1 MFLGSHI
8 TPLVFVEVAPAY
20 DVHTH
25 EESSSVEAY
34 AHISNAFVKKYLIE
48 RGLWTAS
55 AWQPSTK
62 SASHAHI
69 SRATIGIVRLPSLH
83 PLSREPHPYKM
94 VGYGFPADKCH
105 LQCVVTDSTLVRI
118 LPYQNLHRCGTCDN
132 DYERSGE
139 LPTLPLD
146 PSLKNELRHNQ
157 DALRTLKLR
166 MATILSTPVVVET
179 TDDALENDRRKRR
192 RSLVMQEQIQI
203 YSGEERTKHAPKRT
217 PKLDGALA
225 VHSPNHGAGKTLLV
239 RSIAEDLGCRVHVVE
254 AAPLLAKYGIHAD
267 AALETLIHSIVTSA
281 AVNGERL
288 CILLDHLAAFGPMS
302 KTPDASLPI
311 LVSVSSYLSTLTK
324 SIHQKQHVPFPTKN
338 PLYNLGG
345 SNGRLLTVHLCIV
358 GVTTCPDGDQTGG
371 SHREVLTML
380 QGGRYRLPDLTTE
393 GRIQALSTQLANVP
407 LSHEAMQ
414 RLPGIVASR
423 VGLFGRDFRR
433 IQQQLTQLSKREVTA
448 EDLVDALST
457 VQQTK
462 TAQYEV
468 VINADSANDTQDLFG
483 SVGGNTEAKLAL
495 QDALAMDTKRR
506 RVLHDFGMSPP
517 AGVLLYGPPG
527 TGKTL
532 LARAV
537 AKLLASAHTGGAF
550 FSLQASDIVRSEV
563 GNSEKELVAAFA
575 TARANAPSVIFI
587 DEFQALFTERSGG
600 SGGQLASTLLH
611 CMDDINRWEDSDKLS
626 ENESL
631 RIVVMGAT
639 NTPWLIDKAFLRSGR
654 FDKVVHVGLPTHA
667 ERKSI
672 LQVHIQHMRL
682 AVAENRR
689 DELCATLSN
698 QTEGFSGADLAAL
711 CRAAAVRCLQ
721 ELGDDGL
728 VDQQHFLEGLRH
740 DIAASSSKCI
750 VDKLSRWKP

>member
-1 MFLGSHI
+1 MFLGSHV

-20 DVHTH
+20 EHTF
-25 EESSSVEAY
+25 EESSSVETS
-34 AHISNAFVKKYLIE
+34 AHISNAFVKKHLIE
-48 RGLWTAS
+48 RGRWTAS
-55 AWQPSTK
+55 GWQSSTK
-62 SASHAHI
+62 SASPVHI
-69 SRATIGIVRLPSLH
+69 SRAILGIVRLPSLH
-83 PLSREPHPYKM
+83 PLSRDPYPYEM
-94 VGYGFPADKCH
+94 VGYGFPADKSH

-118 LPYQNLHRCGTCDN
+118 LPSQKLHSCRTN
-132 DYERSGE
+132 ARDYERSGE
-139 LPTLPLD
+139 LPTPPLD
-146 PSLKNELRHNQ
+146 PSLKEELRHNQ
-157 DALRTLKLR
+157 DAMLTLKLR
-166 MATILSTPVVVET
+166 MATLLSTPVVIGT
-179 TDDALENDRRKRR
+179 TYDALENDGRKRR

-203 YSGEERTKHAPKRT
+203 YSGEERSKRIQKRT
-217 PKLDGALA
+217 PRVDGALA
-225 VHSPNHGAGKTLLV
+225 VHSPSHGAGKTLLV
-239 RSIAEDLGCRVHVVE
+239 RSIAEDLGCRVHVIE
-254 AAPLLAKYGIHAD
+254 AAPLLGKYGIHAD

-281 AVNGERL
+281 AVVGERL

-311 LVSVSSYLSTLTK
+311 LTSMSSYLSTLTK
-324 SIHQKQHVPFPTKN
+324 SIHQKQYVPFPTKN

-345 SNGRLLTVHLCIV
+345 SNGRLLPVHLCIV
-358 GVTTCPDGDQTGG
+358 GVTTCPDGDQSGR
-371 SHREVLTML
+371 SQQDVLTML

-393 GRIQALSTQLANVP
+393 GRIRALSTQLANIP

-414 RLPGIVASR
+414 RLPGLVASR
-423 VGLFGRDFRR
+423 VGLHGRDFRR
-433 IQQQLTQLSKREVTA
+433 IQQQLMQLAKREVTA
-448 EDLVDALST
+448 EDLADALSS

-468 VINADSANDTQDLFG
+468 VIKADGANDTQDLFA

-495 QDALAMDTKRR
+495 QDALAMDPKKRR
-506 RVLHDFGMSPP
+506 ALHNFGMTPP

-672 LQVHIQHMRL
+672 LQVHIRHMRL
-682 AVAENRR
+682 AVSENHR
-689 DELCATLSN
+689 DELCITLAN
-698 QTEGFSGADLAAL
+698 QTVGFSGADMAAL
-711 CRAAAVRCLQ
+711 CRSAAVRCLQ
-721 ELGDDGL
+721 ELGEDGL
-728 VDQQHFLEGLRH
+728 VDEHHFLEGLQH
-740 DIAASSSKCI
+740 DIAASSSKYM